1 MSISLLGVC
10 GSSMVFYIALL
21 LQTRTATVS
30 VSGCF
35 HECFLIYAH
44 VCFVGFFPAEYTPQ
58 AYLQSDLQMFAQ
70 NYSTD
75 LIGKE
80 PYLVSID
87 GGKHL
92 LSGPRV
98 VWMLISHS

>member
-1 MSISLLGVC
+1 M
-10 GSSMVFYIALL
+10 
-21 LQTRTATVS
+21 
-30 VSGCF
+30 
-35 HECFLIYAH
+35 FLICAH
-44 VCFVGFFPAEYTPQ
+44 VCFVGCFPAEYTPQ

-70 NYSTD
+70 NYSAD